1 MAFDDEIDR
10 LQKRIAPLEGFIIH
24 LSQNLVQ
31 PKLVDSG
38 LHRGFRFDDPK
49 LVHFCLL
56 RAVRI
61 VSSLNASIALARSG
75 FSQEIGVILRT
86 MIEHASQIDFMLA
99 SLDKD
104 GKLSAKA
111 SRFLEDF
118 FADYQRP
125 PVGKRVKLVQKDVHD
140 LVGKHFDEAVQLAGI
155 KTNQRKAATDILS
168 LIYLTFSNYIHGR
181 YPETM
186 DLYGGRPGFFHVNG
200 MRGTPKDRENL
211 EILDTFITTASNTLK
226 DMVVEL
232 QLDSLVKADPQLS
245 DWMLK

>member
-1 MAFDDEIDR
+1 MV
-10 LQKRIAPLEGFIIH
+10 
-24 LSQNLVQ
+24 LV
-31 PKLVDSG
+31 
-38 LHRGFRFDDPK
+38 
-49 LVHFCLL
+49 
-56 RAVRI
+56 
-61 VSSLNASIALARSG
+61 
-75 FSQEIGVILRT
+75 E
-86 MIEHASQIDFMLA
+86 
-99 SLDKD
+99 
-104 GKLSAKA
+104 
-111 SRFLEDF
+111 
-118 FADYQRP
+118 
-125 PVGKRVKLVQKDVHD
+125 
-140 LVGKHFDEAVQLAGI
+140 KHFDEAVQLAGI
-155 KTNQRKAATDILS
+155 KTNRRKAATDILS